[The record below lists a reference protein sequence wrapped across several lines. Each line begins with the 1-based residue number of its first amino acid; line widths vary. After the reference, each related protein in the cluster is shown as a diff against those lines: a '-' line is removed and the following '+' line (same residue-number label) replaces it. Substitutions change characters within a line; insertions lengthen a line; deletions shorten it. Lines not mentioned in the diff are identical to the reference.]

1 MKKIIISILAI
12 LMVCSAVFA
21 KLSEVPAA
29 TYDSIDFSFSPTSTR
44 FNAMGQSGLADP
56 SRIDS
61 FYSNPAA
68 LSNRGFAITVPSFA
82 FTLYNIHAIISDEKT
97 MEIVNKMVAGTA
109 EDNETL
115 DLAVNLLDN
124 LGTGHNMVMKMDA
137 GLGIKLGSVGLGTN
151 VQAKFHS
158 LNEGSSFASLKLIT
172 ELNVAQTVALGLKI
186 VDTDFISVSAGVA
199 GHAIFKAYN
208 KAMGA
213 NDILSIMQDEEALNK
228 ILWDQP
234 IMAGSAITAD
244 AGVTVGFLND
254 VINLSITANN
264 LNGVYKMQSFTSA
277 GDLVNTLSEGTME
290 APKGHVA
297 GTSAAFEIKTPWTL
311 NFGFAFQPNLFG
323 IHPTVTADLI
333 DMFGMVQN
341 FSADTFRASDL
352 LLHLNAGA
360 EVDLFNL
367 VKVRAGVDRGYMS
380 IGAGLNLFIIG
391 IDASYG
397 WQEFGAELGD
407 KPVDSFTIKFNI
419 GYDK

>member
-1 MKKIIISILAI
+1 MKKIIIALLSV
-12 LMVCSAVFA
+12 LMVCTAVFA
-21 KLSEVPAA
+21 DVPSVPTA
-29 TYDSIDFSFSPTSTR
+29 TYDAIDFAFAPTSSR

-68 LSNRGFAITVPSFA
+68 LSNRGFAISVPSFA
-82 FTLYNIHAIISDEKT
+82 FTVYNVHSIISDEQT
-97 MEIVNKMVAGTA
+97 MDIINKMVAGTA
-109 EDNETL
+109 EDDEPL
-115 DLAVNLLDN
+115 QLAMNLLDS

-137 GLGIKLGSVGLGTN
+137 GFGIKLGAIGLGTN

-186 VDTDFISVSAGVA
+186 VDTDVVSVSAGVA
-199 GHAIFKAYN
+199 GHAIYKAYN

-213 NDILSIMQDEEALNK
+213 NDILSIMQDDEAMNK
-228 ILWDQP
+228 VLWDQP
-234 IMAGSAITAD
+234 IMAGYAITAD
-244 AGVTVGFLND
+244 AGVTVGLLND
-254 VINLSITANN
+254 QINLSVTANN

-277 GDLVNTLSEGTME
+277 GDLVNSLSEGTME
-290 APKGHVA
+290 EPDVHVA
-297 GTSAAFEIKTPWTL
+297 GTSVDFEIKTPWTL

-323 IHPTVTADLI
+323 IHPTITADLI

-341 FSADTFRASDL
+341 FSSDTFRASDL

-391 IDASYG
+391 IDACYG